1 MFCPQCGTAPTPGG
15 RFCGNC
21 GVRLPVAAAEGAA
34 RQPGKRPTEASGV
47 AVPAPVASS
56 SSTNSAPAFTL
67 TVVACV
73 IAFGVVFAAASAVLR
88 GLAGDASER
97 ETSAQ
102 ARAPHTPQGAMGAL
116 LSGSAK
122 PSAEAPRR

>member
-1 MFCPQCGTAPTPGG
+1 M
-15 RFCGNC
+15 
-21 GVRLPVAAAEGAA
+21 RLPVAAAQGTAPRDAE
-34 RQPGKRPTEASGV
+34 RPTETSGV
-47 AVPAPVASS
+47 AVPAPVAPS
-56 SSTNSAPAFTL
+56 SSTSSAPAFTL

-88 GLAGDASER
+88 GLTGDASER

-116 LSGSAK
+116 LSGGAK